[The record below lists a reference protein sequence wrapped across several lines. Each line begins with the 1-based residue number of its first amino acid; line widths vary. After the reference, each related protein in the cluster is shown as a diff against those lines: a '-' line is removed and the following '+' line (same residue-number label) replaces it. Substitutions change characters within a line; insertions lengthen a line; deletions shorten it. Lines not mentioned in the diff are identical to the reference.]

1 MHDPLH
7 VAIALIQNQS
17 SDILIQQRP
26 ETVHMAGLWEF
37 PGGKVE
43 LHESPKMALRR
54 ELREELGI
62 ELIAARFFFNFDY
75 QYPEL
80 LIRFHVFAVERYDRI
95 PTSHE
100 GQLLRWQAVADLS
113 LATMPP
119 ANQTILQALCLET
132 RYMIADHDLLAD
144 RLEQQLEV
152 QLANGIRLV
161 QLRAQAL
168 SKQHYFDLLASVRQL
183 AALKQA
189 RVILNC
195 PLDWLE
201 PEQWPQ
207 LHLSTKQLRFA
218 YARYKAGERHHFFSA
233 SVHNDEELMMAN
245 TLSLDCVLLAPVLKT
260 PTHSEREP
268 LAWAG
273 FQYLLNKSNCPAF
286 ALGGMTDDQLIVA
299 QAHGGHGIAGIR
311 LFAD

>member
-95 PTSHE
+95 PTSH
-100 GQLLRWQAVADLS
+100 
-113 LATMPP
+113 
-119 ANQTILQALCLET
+119 
-132 RYMIADHDLLAD
+132 
-144 RLEQQLEV
+144 
-152 QLANGIRLV
+152 
-161 QLRAQAL
+161 
-168 SKQHYFDLLASVRQL
+168 
-183 AALKQA
+183 
-189 RVILNC
+189 
-195 PLDWLE
+195 
-201 PEQWPQ
+201 
-207 LHLSTKQLRFA
+207 
-218 YARYKAGERHHFFSA
+218 
-233 SVHNDEELMMAN
+233 
-245 TLSLDCVLLAPVLKT
+245 
-260 PTHSEREP
+260 
-268 LAWAG
+268 
-273 FQYLLNKSNCPAF
+273 
-286 ALGGMTDDQLIVA
+286 
-299 QAHGGHGIAGIR
+299 
-311 LFAD
+311 